1 MNARGSLWIYLLATL
16 PLGGKPDKT
25 TKGHVPLEDLEAG
38 RYKTHP
44 VAGKGNQSAAGLLEN
59 MSASLSHH

>member
-1 MNARGSLWIYLLATL
+1 MTL